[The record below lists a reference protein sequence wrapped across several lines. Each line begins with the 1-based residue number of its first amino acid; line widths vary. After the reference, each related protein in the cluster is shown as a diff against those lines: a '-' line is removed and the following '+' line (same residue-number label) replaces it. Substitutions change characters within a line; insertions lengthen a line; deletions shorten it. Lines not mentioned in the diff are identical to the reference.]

1 MEWSQYQNKLVPY
14 LRMVCLK
21 NNSLAPVA
29 EKVDNAV
36 LKMDKSL
43 SIYIQGC
50 ICSLRFDQLYF
61 PSVYQFS
68 GC

>member
-1 MEWSQYQNKLVPY
+1 MEGSQYQNKLVPY
-14 LRMVCLK
+14 LRKVCLK
-21 NNSLAPVA
+21 NNSLAPVV

-36 LKMDKSL
+36 KWINLYPS
-43 SIYIQGC
+43 IQGS
-50 ICSLRFDQLYF
+50 ISSLRFDQLYF

>member
-1 MEWSQYQNKLVPY
+1 MEGSQYQNKLVPY

-21 NNSLAPVA
+21 NNALAPVV

-36 LKMDKSL
+36 KWINLYPSVQG
-43 SIYIQGC
+43 SIS
-50 ICSLRFDQLYF
+50 SLRFYQLYF